1 MKKYILAPED
11 PSLWPEEF
19 KAKMEQG
26 LFCPVDADLDE
37 TRLPPDDLT
46 RRYVAFL
53 VVLSQNKYVFSPRL
67 LSEMPKLNLEMA
79 TAKRGAAGAPGPDT
93 SGGGYDQLP
102 PVGVAQR
109 RSPPPDWA
117 LQIKFSQDRLGALER
132 RTHVEQH
139 VEDPMD
145 PVLFTQIQFDEQILA
160 GPCRHS
166 GHLLG

>member
-1 MKKYILAPED
+1 MELMRRTNLETLRQKLQTSLLTSKARAPRLRPLTQPRPAKEVTKRIQEQGQTWMKKYILAPED

-93 SGGGYDQLP
+93 SGGGYDQPP

-109 RSPPPDWA
+109 RSPPP
-117 LQIKFSQDRLGALER
+117 
-132 RTHVEQH
+132 
-139 VEDPMD
+139 
-145 PVLFTQIQFDEQILA
+145 
-160 GPCRHS
+160 
-166 GHLLG
+166 